1 MRKVGALVTQRSR
14 YALRAVFELTKRE
27 GQGLV
32 KTADIAKAISKVF
45 DGAAFADLVERDR
58 QRRSDYVATCSI

>member
-1 MRKVGALVTQRSR
+1 
-14 YALRAVFELTKRE
+14 LTKRE

-45 DGAAFADLVERDR
+45 DGATFADLVERDR
-58 QRRSDYVATCSI
+58 QRRSDYVATYSI